1 MTINSLSPIQS
12 TPVAGL
18 GTQTFNVTADGNYN
32 VAVNYSIPY
41 IASGSSADSSVTTG
55 GSELQL
61 LVKLNGSTKLT
72 LSDPSPTQPT
82 LSGSVQML
90 CVATDVITIVPSSSA
105 DADNA
110 PNAIKGI
117 INIYQG
123 V

>member
-18 GTQTFNVTADGNYN
+18 GTQTYNVITAGLYT

-41 IASGSSADSSVTTG
+41 IASGSSNDSSVTTG

-61 LVKLNGSTKLT
+61 LVKLDATTKLT
-72 LSDPSPTQPT
+72 LSGPSPTQPT

-90 CVATDVITIVPSSSA
+90 CTAGQVITVVPSSSA
-105 DADNA
+105 AADNA
-110 PNAIKGI
+110 LNAIKGI
-117 INIYQG
+117 VNIYQG